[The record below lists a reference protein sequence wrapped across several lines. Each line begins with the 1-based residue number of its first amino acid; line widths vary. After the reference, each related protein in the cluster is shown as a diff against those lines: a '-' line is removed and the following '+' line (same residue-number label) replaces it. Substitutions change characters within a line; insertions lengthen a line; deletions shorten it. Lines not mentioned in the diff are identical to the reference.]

1 MIGSIKVPNLIIPNS
16 KILLVGESP
25 GEDEEKAG
33 EPFVGNSG
41 QLLMNTI
48 SRFGISRNDIS
59 LANLCQYRPRG
70 NKFEL
75 LRGTDQLKDGE
86 RELRD
91 IIKAGAYNV
100 IGALGNEPLTYLC
113 GKYGISKYRGS
124 IIPSTISERK
134 VVPTFHPAY
143 IVRNEGEYPTF
154 AADVKRIVDE
164 SQRPTL
170 DYTER
175 NYYISPSFEWLELNK
190 ERYLSAP
197 YLACDIESIKN
208 TTTILCHSFAI
219 SPNESICLPH
229 NDMYMPYIMEL
240 YASRAVKIF
249 HFGIYDYEMLLVNGI
264 DVKHYTED
272 TYILQH
278 SLQPE
283 LPRGLDYLTSI
294 HTREPYYKSE
304 GRADIPDNTKAW
316 SDKVDKNK
324 LYIYNCKDSAV
335 TYEIWEALMADVRE
349 DEYAQSTYDYEMSIL
364 PIALEIGRNGMLMDE
379 EKKKYMEMALAQ
391 KWAKLQFALN
401 MIAGKEVNVN
411 SPKDMPALLYTQF
424 KLPTRRKRGGGITT
438 DEDAVVSLI
447 TYCKGYIDNL
457 KTEKSRLQWQV
468 KFEACKL
475 ILEIRGIRK
484 LLSSY
489 IKPAIS
495 SDGRVRSTY
504 NVGGT
509 ETGRWSA
516 FKYVDKTGIN
526 AQTLPREE
534 LVLPDTLDPDFN
546 ILKWINQIKEE
557 EEYDLV

>member
-1 MIGSIKVPNLIIPNS
+1 MIGSTKVPNLIRPNS

-25 GEDEEKAG
+25 GEDEEREG
-33 EPFVGNSG
+33 EPFIGRSG
-41 QLLMNTI
+41 QLLMDTL
-48 SRFGISRNDIS
+48 SRFGISRSDIS

-75 LRGTDQLKDGE
+75 LAGTDQLKEGE
-86 RELRD
+86 KELRD
-91 IIKAGAYNV
+91 IIKNGSYNV
-100 IGALGNEPLTYLC
+100 IGALGNEPLRYLC
-113 GKYGISKYRGS
+113 AKYGISKYRGS
-124 IIPSTISERK
+124 IIPSIFLERK
-134 VVPTFHPAY
+134 VVPAFHPAY
-143 IVRNEGEYPTF
+143 VARNEGEYPTF
-154 AADVKRIVDE
+154 AADIKRIVDE
-164 SQRPTL
+164 SEQPSL
-170 DYTER
+170 NYTER
-175 NYYISPSFEWLELNK
+175 NYYIEPSFEWLELNK
-190 ERYLSAP
+190 ERYINAAR
-197 YLACDIESIKN
+197 LACDIESIKN
-208 TTTILCHSFAI
+208 TTTILCHSFAL

-229 NDMYMPYIMEL
+229 NDMYMPYIFEL
-240 YASRAVKIF
+240 YRCNAAKIF
-249 HFGIYDYEMLLVNGI
+249 HFGIFDYEMLYVNGI
-264 DVKHYTED
+264 EVKDYIHD

-278 SLQPE
+278 ALQPE

-335 TYEIWEALMADVRE
+335 TYEIFEKLLKDLQEDV
-349 DEYAQSTYDYEMSIL
+349 YAPATYNYEMSIL
-364 PIALEIGRNGMLMDE
+364 PMALEIGRNGMLIDQ
-379 EKKKYMEMALAQ
+379 KKKEYMEMALAQ
-391 KWAKLQFALN
+391 KWEKLQFALN
-401 MIAGKEVNVN
+401 MIAGKEANVN
-411 SPKDMPALLYTQF
+411 SPKDMPALLYDKF

-457 KTEKSRLQWQV
+457 KTDKAKLQWEV
-468 KFEACKL
+468 KLEACKL

-495 SDGRVRSTY
+495 SDGRLRSTY

-516 FKYVDKTGIN
+516 FKYIDKTGIN
-526 AQTLPREE
+526 PQTMPREE
-534 LVLPDTLDPDFN
+534 LNLPDELDKDFN
-546 ILKWINQIKEE
+546 ILKWISQIKEE
-557 EEYDLV
+557 EESEV